1 MNDISMLAMIKS
13 GVYFG
18 HRKRWLPAFAPY
30 LYGTREGIHIINL
43 RKHSPCLRRPCLSL
57 HKRPTTKVKFWWLAQ
72 SAAQE
77 LVKKTCRRMWYAV
90 CR

>member
-18 HRKRWLPAFAPY
+18 HRKRFGCPAFAPY

-43 RKHSPCLRRPCLSL
+43 EKTLPMFEEALS
-57 HKRPTTKVKFWWLAQ
+57 F
-72 SAAQE
+72 AA
-77 LVKKTCRRMWYAV
+77 
-90 CR
+90 